1 MKFSSEKCKV
11 LKINSSSNTDTLFI
25 EDRALDIENSTSYL
39 GDVFNDKG
47 DNRTDKAVGTIIEL
61 FSICKEVNF
70 GKFKISNLLTLYQSV
85 FIPRLIYNCEAW
97 SNLKAKDY
105 QVLQKLQLN
114 FLKRVMDVRRTTPNA
129 TLFLEVGVWP
139 VQYTIEQHQLLHL
152 KRILDRDNGDPVWL
166 AYKEMLKYEF
176 EPNWANNILGL
187 REKYN
192 LPLKDLNIQKLSKPQ
207 WKTMV
212 KNQVRKFVFHTL
224 CNECSQLKKAS

>member
-1 MKFSSEKCKV
+1 MV
-11 LKINSSSNTDTLFI
+11 
-25 EDRALDIENSTSYL
+25 

-47 DNRTDKAVGTIIEL
+47 DNTALCKDRADKAVSTIIEL

-70 GKFKISNLLTLYQSV
+70 GKFKISNLLTFYQSV
-85 FIPRLIYNCEAW
+85 FILRLIYNCEAW

-114 FLKRVMDVRRTTPNA
+114 FLKRVMDVPRTTPNA
-129 TLFLEVGVWP
+129 ALFLDLGVWP
-139 VQYTIEQHQLLHL
+139 VQYTIEQRQLLHL

-166 AYKEMLKYEF
+166 PHKEMLKYEF
-176 EPNWANNILGL
+176 EPNWTNNILGL
-187 REKYN
+187 QEKYN

-212 KNQVRKFVFHTL
+212 KSQVRKFVFHTL
-224 CNECSQLKKAS
+224 CSECSPLKKGSYMRYTKLEQPTYLTELDPKYA